1 LSSADPYFMGR
12 LVPVRPRVRLSEY
25 FSVCFHLNLI
35 YNASQILNSP
45 FNKSLADK
53 DKFEMTG
60 VSEDVREILKTTGFD
75 QFLQKE

>member
-1 LSSADPYFMGR
+1 
-12 LVPVRPRVRLSEY
+12 
-25 FSVCFHLNLI
+25 LNLI